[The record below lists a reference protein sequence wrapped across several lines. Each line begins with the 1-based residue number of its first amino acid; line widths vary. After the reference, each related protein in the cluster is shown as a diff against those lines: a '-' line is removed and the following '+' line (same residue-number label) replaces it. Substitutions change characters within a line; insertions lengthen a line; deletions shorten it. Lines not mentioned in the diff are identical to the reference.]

1 MLTETRSKFVYEAAR
16 LAAIAA
22 GAPVVPAPWAE
33 REKIFRE
40 QFARVIGRQCGPQ
53 RSESPEELHGSW
65 PQLAELQQLAAQA
78 CSQPDLPPDVG
89 YEQQEA
95 DSDSR

>member
-1 MLTETRSKFVYEAAR
+1 MLTETRNEFVYEAAR

-53 RSESPEELHGSW
+53 RSESPEELHGRKMRKYSGRW
-65 PQLAELQQLAAQA
+65 NN
-78 CSQPDLPPDVG
+78 
-89 YEQQEA
+89 
-95 DSDSR
+95 SRNSGTKRHRRTP